1 MASEDEDEDEDEADR
16 SGKHPAGEDPA
27 LPPATALDCRR
38 AAQIV
43 AARNDWINYMG
54 ALSDRLRKLLRH
66 GDLWL
71 IFGLFGTI
79 LLLILP
85 IPPFLLDLLLT
96 VSIGLSLLT
105 LLVILYLRTPA
116 EFTGFPT
123 LLLFI
128 TLYRLA
134 LNVASTRLILL
145 DGYAGHIIEAFGNF
159 VVRGNYVVGM
169 VVFSIL
175 VLINFI
181 VITKGAGR
189 IAEVAARF
197 TLDAMPGKQMAIDAE
212 LNAGL
217 INEAEA
223 RNRRRNVEEEADFYG
238 AMDGASKFVRG
249 DAIAAIL
256 ITLINIIGGFAIG
269 IMQKGMTMNEALSRF
284 TMLSI
289 GDGLVSQV
297 PALITSV
304 AAGILVT
311 RATSKNDLGR
321 ELSRQLLFYPKA
333 LTILAVMLGIMA
345 IVPGLPTMPFL
356 TMATLVGL
364 LSYTLHKNGMPEM
377 IPAGAAAAAGMNGKP
392 GEVKAP
398 VAGAATAAE
407 AKANDKLENLLT
419 LDTLQIELGFGLIP
433 LADKAKGGDLLERVT
448 GVRRTFASDMGV
460 LVPPIRLRDNL
471 QLGNNEYRFV
481 LKGNPI
487 ASSQLMPGHWLA
499 MNATSSKVVLKGVPT
514 VEPVFQLPATWVT
527 EVERKN
533 AEVSG
538 FTVVDAPS
546 VLITHLSETVRRHC
560 HEILTRQDVQAL
572 LDNLKQTHPAVVNE
586 LIPGQLSI
594 GQVQR
599 ILQNL
604 LAEGISIRNLAGI
617 LEKVGDYAS
626 FTKNPDELSE
636 HARRALGPQ
645 LSRPFQ
651 SENGSVRAI
660 TMDPK
665 LEAQLA
671 QGVRQS
677 ATEVALVI
685 EPRLARHVVESLSRF
700 IQQMMAA
707 GQQPVI
713 LCAPALRLAF
723 RRFFEN
729 TFTDLAVLSY
739 AEIPPRVQVQN
750 AAIIPCPE

>member
-1 MASEDEDEDEDEADR
+1 M
-16 SGKHPAGEDPA
+16 
-27 LPPATALDCRR
+27 
-38 AAQIV
+38 
-43 AARNDWINYMG
+43 
-54 ALSDRLRKLLRH
+54 RKLLRY

-71 IFGLFGTI
+71 VFALFGTI

-85 IPPFLLDLLLT
+85 VPPVLLDLLLT

-145 DGYAGHIIEAFGNF
+145 NGYAGHIIQAFGNF
-159 VVRGNYVVGM
+159 VVQGNYVVGL
-169 VVFSIL
+169 VIFLIL

-197 TLDAMPGKQMAIDAE
+197 TLDAMPGKQMAVDAE

-217 INEAEA
+217 INETEA
-223 RNRRRNVEEEADFYG
+223 RNRRRAVEEEADFYG

-256 ITLINIIGGFAIG
+256 ITLINIGGGFAIG
-269 IMQKGMTMNEALSRF
+269 IVQKGMTMSEALQHF
-284 TMLSI
+284 TILSI

-311 RATSKNDLGR
+311 RAASKNDLGR
-321 ELSRQLLFYPKA
+321 ELTRQLLFYPKA
-333 LTILAVMLGIMA
+333 LTILAVMMGILA
-345 IVPGLPTMPFL
+345 IVPGLPTLPFL
-356 TMATLVGL
+356 TMAVVIGLV
-364 LSYTLHKNGMPEM
+364 SHTLHRHGMPDVNAAGS
-377 IPAGAAAAAGMNGKP
+377 PANADGMNGKSHDGKAGTP
-392 GEVKAP
+392 GTS
-398 VAGAATAAE
+398 AAAD
-407 AKANDKLENLLT
+407 AKPADKLENLLS
-419 LDTLQIELGFGLIP
+419 LDTLQIELGFGLVT
-433 LADKAKGGDLLERVT
+433 LADTKKGGDLLERVT
-448 GVRRTFASDMGV
+448 GVRRNFASDMGV
-460 LVPPIRLRDNL
+460 LIPPIKLRDNL
-471 QLGNNEYRFV
+471 QLGANEYRFV
-481 LKGNPI
+481 LKGNAI
-487 ASSQLMPGHWLA
+487 AQGQLMPNQWLA
-499 MNATSSKVVLKGVPT
+499 MNATNSKTVLKGTPT
-514 VEPVFQLPATWVT
+514 VEPVYQLPATWVT
-527 EVERKN
+527 NIERKN
-533 AEVSG
+533 AEVAG

-546 VLITHLSETVRRHC
+546 VLVTHLSETVRRHC
-560 HEILTRQDVQAL
+560 HEILTRQDVQGL
-572 LDNLKQTHPAVVNE
+572 IDNLKLTHAAVVNE
-586 LIPGQLSI
+586 LIPGQLSL

-617 LEKVGDYAS
+617 LEKVGDYAA

-636 HARRALGPQ
+636 HARRALGAQ
-645 LSRPFQ
+645 LTKPFQ
-651 SENGSVRAI
+651 NETGGLRAI
-660 TMDPK
+660 TMDPR

-677 ATEVALVI
+677 PSDVALVVD
-685 EPRLARHVVESLSRF
+685 PKLARHVVDSLSKF
-700 IQQMMAA
+700 VQQMIAA
-707 GQQPVI
+707 GQQPVV
-713 LCAPALRLAF
+713 LCAPQLRLAF

-729 TFTDLAVLSY
+729 TFSDLAVLSY
-739 AEIPPRVQVQN
+739 AEIPARVQVQN
-750 AAIIPCPE
+750 AAVIPCPE

>member
-1 MASEDEDEDEDEADR
+1 
-16 SGKHPAGEDPA
+16 
-27 LPPATALDCRR
+27 
-38 AAQIV
+38 
-43 AARNDWINYMG
+43 MG
-54 ALSDRLRKLLRH
+54 TLSDRMRKLLKY

-71 IFGLFGTI
+71 VFALFGTI

-85 IPPFLLDLLLT
+85 VPPFLLDLLLT

-159 VVRGNYVVGM
+159 VVRGNYVVGL
-169 VVFSIL
+169 VVFCIL

-217 INEAEA
+217 INETEA
-223 RNRRRNVEEEADFYG
+223 RNRRRGVEEEADFYG

-249 DAIAAIL
+249 DAIAAIM
-256 ITLINIIGGFAIG
+256 ITLINIIGGFAVG

-321 ELSRQLLFYPKA
+321 ELGRQLMFYPKA
-333 LTILAVMLGIMA
+333 LTILAVMLGVMA

-356 TMATLVGL
+356 VLAVVVGL
-364 LSYTLHKNGMPEM
+364 ISYSIHKHGMPELTA
-377 IPAGAAAAAGMNGKP
+377 PAGTSMNGVSAPGKP
-392 GEVKAP
+392 GETKTGT
-398 VAGAATAAE
+398 AGAATAAD
-407 AKANDKLENLLT
+407 AKAAEKIETLLT
-419 LDTLQIELGFGLIP
+419 LDTMQIELGFGLVP
-433 LADKAKGGDLLERVT
+433 MADGKKGGDLLERVT
-448 GVRRTFASDMGV
+448 GVRRQFASDMG
-460 LVPPIRLRDNL
+460 LLIPPIRLRDNL

-487 ASSQLMPGHWLA
+487 AQGQLMPQHWLA
-499 MNATSSKVVLKGVPT
+499 MNATNSKAVLKGIPT

-533 AEVSG
+533 AEIAG
-538 FTVVDAPS
+538 FTVVDSPS

-560 HEILTRQDVQAL
+560 HEILTRQDVQVL
-572 LDNLKQTHPAVVNE
+572 LDNLKLTHPAVVNE
-586 LIPGQLSI
+586 LIPAQLSMSA
-594 GQVQR
+594 VQR

-617 LEKVGDYAS
+617 LEKVGDYAMI
-626 FTKNPDELSE
+626 TKNPDELSE
-636 HARRALGPQ
+636 HARRALVSQ
-645 LSRPFQ
+645 LSKPFTT
-651 SENGSVRAI
+651 ENGSVRAI
-660 TMDPK
+660 TIDPK
-665 LEAQLA
+665 LEAQLS
-671 QGVRQS
+671 QGIRQS
-677 ATEVALVI
+677 ASEVALVI
-685 EPRLARHVVESLSRF
+685 EPRLARHVIDSLSKL
-700 IQQMMAA
+700 IQQMLAA
-707 GQQPVI
+707 GQQPMV
-713 LCAPALRLAF
+713 LCAPPLRLAF

-729 TFTDLAVLSY
+729 TFNDLSVLSY

-750 AAIIPCPE
+750 AAVIPCLE